1 MLLINAGVTLLYM
14 TSELQNDP
22 VNIRPI
28 KSLTGA
34 LSSAETTLSSLY
46 FLTSVL
52 SFILTWIA
60 TVILLKHYS
69 RKLGK
74 AINELVSSLCI
85 SHVFTNP
92 FVFLINTMKK
102 VEPLKTIIQLC
113 PMYYVLLLII
123 DSIA

>member
-1 MLLINAGVTLLYM
+1 M
-14 TSELQNDP
+14 TSELQNGP

-74 AINELVSSLCI
+74 AINELVSLCI

-102 VEPLKTIIQLC
+102 VDL
-113 PMYYVLLLII
+113 
-123 DSIA
+123 